1 MPKVKF
7 RRYKEELQELESKVA
22 ANLFKSSNLL
32 LAKMLVLDQE
42 LRESFE
48 QNASA
53 EQIEHQ
59 LEIFFT
65 LGNPLAER
73 LNDAAFVAHFEDVD
87 TALQLWHAHL
97 HAVYCYAVLYSTGSY
112 RPPFSVKTCR
122 STLPSTSIGSPLKSV
137 GSCSDAISVSTG

>member
-1 MPKVKF
+1 MPKIKSGAT
-7 RRYKEELQELESKVA
+7 KLQELESKVA

-32 LAKMLVLDQE
+32 LAKMVVLDQE

-48 QNASA
+48 QNTSA
-53 EQIEHQ
+53 EQIKHQ

-112 RPPFSVKTCR
+112 RARHSV
-122 STLPSTSIGSPLKSV
+122 
-137 GSCSDAISVSTG
+137 